1 MHSEYTQN
9 TDNKK
14 IITININPII
24 NKPFDQNES

>member
-14 IITININPII
+14 NTININPII
-24 NKPFDQNES
+24 NQPFDHSLLK